1 MATLGNPLKVCN
13 CNRTMTL
20 DGAALG
26 RALGREAIP
35 IFTEL
40 CRKEVDGFTSALGD
54 ASCTVACTQE
64 APLFTELAAGAG
76 ASTELKFVN
85 IREAAGW
92 SAEGAAAT
100 AKIAALLALAD
111 LPDPQPVAVS
121 SYASKGEVL
130 VIGPAEAAIAWAEQ
144 LADSLGVSVLITTAR
159 GAELPATRR

>member
-1 MATLGNPLKVCN
+1 MATHGNTLKVCN

-35 IFTEL
+35 IYTEL

-54 ASCTVACTQE
+54 STCTVACTQE
-64 APLFTELAAGAG
+64 APLLTELAEGAG
-76 ASTELKFVN
+76 TSTELKFVN

-100 AKIAALLALAD
+100 PKIAALLALAD
-111 LPDPQPVAVS
+111 LPEPQPVAVS

-130 VIGPAEAAIAWAEQ
+130 IIGPAEAAIAWAEQ
-144 LADSLGVSVLITTAR
+144 LADSSKSAS
-159 GAELPATRR
+159 